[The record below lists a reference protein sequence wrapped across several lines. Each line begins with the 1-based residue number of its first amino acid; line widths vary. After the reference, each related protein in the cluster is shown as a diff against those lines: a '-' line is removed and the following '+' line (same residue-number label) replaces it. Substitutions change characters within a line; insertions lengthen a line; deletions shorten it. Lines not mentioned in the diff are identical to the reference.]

1 MTRSFS
7 ETPTPRPGDSSSIGR
22 AKKATPELREL
33 ERRFLGARGSG
44 GGGLGSTLPT
54 GEPMSGL
61 GLGLGLGPASPSSPT
76 SPRTRSQLPRLRS
89 SRVGQYKA
97 VDPCSRRDSRGVVQ
111 PFRTAGDVES
121 DAEYE
126 SDLETSGSEVGQ
138 LLRRGERRRGSGG
151 GFDADEDEDDDD
163 RVEVIWQRSPH
174 LRNGE
179 SSESSESDDDDDDEE
194 VGEEEWIQDPTT
206 VSHDIPADLLR
217 HAVTL
222 PGSIPSSSI
231 PTSSQRSSLN
241 GNPSSHSS
249 GNISPHSPF
258 FQAPPSEYALSE
270 TGNRLAQNEAE
281 IMASA
286 RRKMHLGSSGFSATY
301 NGPPPQSPN
310 LPRSPALLRT
320 SSFPSTSVSSSNGLA
335 PSPALANPRMTHLQQ
350 QNRGFD
356 TALASSSA
364 TDGSSG
370 TPSSTS
376 TIRPRAASASSG
388 SWLGGGSSEIAVEGV
403 PLRRGERRS
412 TLPGS
417 DGAVEVLQPPRTR
430 TVRSTFAS
438 LFIFPSLFTSRR
450 WPTHPTSFLFSLQVS
465 QLPPIPIA
473 VVGRRGCGKTRVV
486 KEAFR
491 RYGYPLSEPQT
502 LSGLANSPQST
513 LLSSTL

>member
-7 ETPTPRPGDSSSIGR
+7 DAPTPRLGDSSSIGR
-22 AKKATPELREL
+22 VKKATPELKEL
-33 ERRFLGARGSG
+33 ERRFLGARASS
-44 GGGLGSTLPT
+44 GGGLGSSPPR

-61 GLGLGLGPASPSSPT
+61 GLGLGLGSTPSSSPT
-76 SPRTRSQLPRLRS
+76 STRARNQLPRLRS

-97 VDPCSRRDSRGVVQ
+97 VASRRDSHGVVVQ
-111 PFRTAGDVES
+111 PHRAAGEVES

-126 SDLETSGSEVGQ
+126 SDLGTSGSEVGQ
-138 LLRRGERRRGSGG
+138 LLRGAEGRHESAGG
-151 GFDADEDEDDDD
+151 LDADEDEDDE
-163 RVEVIWQRSPH
+163 RVEVIWQCSPH
-174 LRNGE
+174 LRMGQ
-179 SSESSESDDDDDDEE
+179 SSESSDSDDDDDEEEE

-206 VSHDIPADLLR
+206 VSHDIPAELLR

-231 PTSSQRSSLN
+231 PTTSQRSSLA

-286 RRKMHLGSSGFSATY
+286 RRKMHLGS
-301 NGPPPQSPN
+301 QSTN

-320 SSFPSTSVSSSNGLA
+320 SSFPSTSISSSNGLA
-335 PSPALANPRMTHLQQ
+335 PSPPLANPRMAHLQQ
-350 QNRGFD
+350 QNRGFEA
-356 TALASSSA
+356 ALGPLG

-388 SWLGGGSSEIAVEGV
+388 SWLGGGSSETAMEGT

-417 DGAVEVLQPPRTR
+417 DGAVEVLQSPRTR
-430 TVRSTFAS
+430 TVRSTFDLRLLSSS
-438 LFIFPSLFTSRR
+438 L
-450 WPTHPTSFLFSLQVS
+450 
-465 QLPPIPIA
+465 
-473 VVGRRGCGKTRVV
+473 
-486 KEAFR
+486 
-491 RYGYPLSEPQT
+491 
-502 LSGLANSPQST
+502 SPFKLTKT
-513 LLSSTL
+513 LLSLLFLTAGQPTSTHPNRSRWSTRLREDEDREGGLQTLRLPSLRTSAHPWSSRVSSK